1 MRKFL
6 KILSCVLLALNP
18 ISGFLMVASL
28 ISGHWYFIFPLI
40 LVVYLTLSFYFYMY
54 RIEHA
59 RKTIKYNRWRE
70 EFSKT
75 HTYLGI
81 TPYYEDEVWQNKL
94 TGEIIEK

>member
-6 KILSCVLLALNP
+6 QILSCILLVLNP
-18 ISGFLMVASL
+18 ISGFLMFAS
-28 ISGHWYFIFPLI
+28 IFTGHWYFVPILI
-40 LVVYLTLSFYFYMY
+40 SVIYFTLSFYFYMH

-59 RKTIKYNRWRE
+59 RKTIKYNRWKK

-81 TPYYEDEVWQNKL
+81 TPYYEDEVWKNKL
-94 TGEIIEK
+94 TGEIIEI